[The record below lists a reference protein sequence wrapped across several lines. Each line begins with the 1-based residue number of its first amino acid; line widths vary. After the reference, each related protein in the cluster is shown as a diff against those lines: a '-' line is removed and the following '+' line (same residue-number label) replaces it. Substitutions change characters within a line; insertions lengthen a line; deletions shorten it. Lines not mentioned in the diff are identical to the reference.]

1 LALIFNI
8 SKTTPLSPGLI
19 RIFSVIRCKVR
30 IVGNKNVVLKKRY
43 AISDRKN
50 KVIAN
55 CLYSLEY
62 FRNLGAFL
70 FSVTCIFTIVA
81 KFCGNNLSHTQNFAT
96 SPSSSSPDVSLSL
109 LGWRRRACF
118 LGELDDKVNP
128 GYVLTLVPI
137 GKETAPTV
145 A

>member
-1 LALIFNI
+1 
-8 SKTTPLSPGLI
+8 
-19 RIFSVIRCKVR
+19 
-30 IVGNKNVVLKKRY
+30 VVLKKRY
-43 AISDRKN
+43 AIGDRKN

-62 FRNLGAFL
+62 LRNLGAFL
-70 FSVTCIFTIVA
+70 LSVTCIFTIVA
-81 KFCGNNLSHTQNFAT
+81 KSCGNNLSHNTQNFAT

>member
-1 LALIFNI
+1 LAIKTWFLKNGTPSATGKTSNCELFILPGI
-8 SKTTPLSPGLI
+8 SPEPG
-19 RIFSVIRCKVR
+19 
-30 IVGNKNVVLKKRY
+30 G
-43 AISDRKN
+43 
-50 KVIAN
+50 
-55 CLYSLEY
+55 
-62 FRNLGAFL
+62 FL
-70 FSVTCIFTIVA
+70 LSVTCIFTIVA